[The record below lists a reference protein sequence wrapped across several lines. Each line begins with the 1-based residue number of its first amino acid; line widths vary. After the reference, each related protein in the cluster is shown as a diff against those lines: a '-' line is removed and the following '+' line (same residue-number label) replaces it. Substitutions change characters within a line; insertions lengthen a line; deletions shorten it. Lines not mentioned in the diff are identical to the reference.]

1 MNLEITSKKFDS
13 LLSEKEVVVVD
24 FWAPWCGPC
33 RTLGPIVESV
43 NDANTD
49 ETVAIVKINV
59 DEETDLAKKFGIRSI
74 PTMVYF
80 KAGEEARKT
89 VGIKSKVEIEN
100 IIDGLK

>member
-1 MNLEITSKKFDS
+1 MALEITSKNFDS

-43 NDANTD
+43 DKDNTD
-49 ETVAIVKINV
+49 DSVAIVKINV

-80 KAGEEARKT
+80 KAGEEALKT
-89 VGIKSKVEIEN
+89 IGIKSKMEIERL
-100 IIDGLK
+100 IDELK